1 MERACFHFLHRVGLA
16 LFACVFSATA
26 VRGEELSIQAA
37 FERDRV
43 AMGDTVQFQVTI
55 SGMRGRPE
63 APEIAVDGLDVHY
76 FAPSQSSQMRIE
88 NGRVTSSSTLT
99 HIYQVTPRHAG
110 TFTIPSLVIEVDG
123 TKLRTQPVT
132 LRVEKQNGSPGSPN
146 AGGIDRIAFAE
157 FVVPKRTLYLGEAV
171 PVELRLYVD
180 SRVRFQLE
188 AMPLIEG
195 EGFTKAKLTEPRQ
208 ERARKDGKEY
218 DVIVFRTAVTPSRAG
233 QVKFGPSEVSFNAQ
247 IPQERRRDRP
257 RSLLEEMLGDDPFND
272 PFFSPM
278 RVQRVTAKAG
288 EIPFEVKPLPV
299 PDRPKNFS
307 GAVGD
312 FKLSADGN
320 PRQLKIGDVLTM
332 KLTISGRGNFDR
344 VNAPAIVD
352 SSGWQV
358 YPAKGDFKGDDPLGI
373 SGTKTFET
381 AVIPEMKKAEMP
393 VYEFSYF
400 NPATEKYVT
409 LTAGRAPLEVTGS
422 PAPPAT
428 RPSLPAAK
436 PAALPPPGAET
447 PSRPADIVGVRYDE
461 GSILRGFEPL
471 HEQRTFW
478 LVQIIPLAGLLCWLG
493 LRMRR
498 TDEATAR
505 VVRLRREKTELWR
518 KLRRDGSHAD
528 FLDTAARLVKLDTA
542 LVTGRSEH
550 SVDATLARNSRPLDA
565 ATAETIEDLFNARAE
580 LLYAGRAAGGDAVP
594 PAERARVLSALET
607 FEKSHAKP

>member
-1 MERACFHFLHRVGLA
+1 MERARLPFFRRVGLA
-16 LFACVFSATA
+16 LLACVFFATM
-26 VRGEELSIQAA
+26 VRGEELSVQAA

-43 AMGDTVQFQVTI
+43 AVGETVQFQLVI
-55 SGMRGRPE
+55 SGMHRRAD
-63 APEIAVDGLDVHY
+63 APEIAVDGLAIHY

-88 NGRVTSSSTLT
+88 NGRMTSSSTLT
-99 HIYQVTPRHAG
+99 HIYQVTPQRAG
-110 TFTIPSLVIEVDG
+110 TFTIPSLIIDADG

-132 LRVEKQNGSPGSPN
+132 LRVEREGGNTGSSN
-146 AGGIDRIAFAE
+146 AGGNGRMAFAE

-218 DVIVFRTAVTPSRAG
+218 DVIVFRTALTPSRAG
-233 QVKFGPSEVSFNAQ
+233 QVKFGPSEVAFNAQ

-278 RVQRVTAKAG
+278 RVQRVTAKAD
-288 EIPFEVKPLPV
+288 EIQFEVKPLPV
-299 PDRPKNFS
+299 ADRPKNFS

-312 FKLSADGN
+312 FKLSAEGN
-320 PRQLKIGDVLTM
+320 PHRLKIGDVLTM
-332 KLTISGRGNFDR
+332 KLTVSGRGNFDR

-373 SGTKTFET
+373 SGTKTFEI
-381 AVIPEMKKAEMP
+381 AVIPEMKKTEMP
-393 VYEFSYF
+393 DYEFAYF
-400 NPATEKYVT
+400 NPSTEKYVT
-409 LTAGRAPLEVTGS
+409 LTAGRGPLDVTGS
-422 PAPPAT
+422 PAPPAA
-428 RPSLPAAK
+428 RPSLPVAK
-436 PAALPPPGAET
+436 PAASPPAGAET
-447 PSRPADIVGVRYDE
+447 PPRPADIVGLRYDE
-461 GSILRGFEPL
+461 GRILRGFEPL
-471 HEQRTFW
+471 HEQRIFW

-498 TDEATAR
+498 TDEASAR
-505 VVRLRREKTELWR
+505 VARLRREKSELWR
-518 KLRRDGSHAD
+518 KLRQDGSHAD
-528 FLDTAARLVKLDTA
+528 FLDTAARLVRLDTA
-542 LVTGRSEH
+542 LATGRSEH
-550 SVDATLARNSRPLDA
+550 SVDATLARNSRSLDA

-580 LLYAGRAAGGDAVP
+580 LLYAGGGAGSDAVP